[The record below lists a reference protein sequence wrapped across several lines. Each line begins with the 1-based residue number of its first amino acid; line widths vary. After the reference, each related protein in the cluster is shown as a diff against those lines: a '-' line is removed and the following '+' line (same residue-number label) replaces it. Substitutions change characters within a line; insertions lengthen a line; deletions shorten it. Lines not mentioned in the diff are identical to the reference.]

1 MVNED
6 VLEEIVAPLRDP
18 AGDLLVLDETV
29 DDVDENEDTDE
40 DLVLSYDDDVDNNYV
55 TQ

>member
-6 VLEEIVAPLRDP
+6 VSEEIVAPLCDP
-18 AGDLLVLDETV
+18 AGNLLVLDETI

-40 DLVLSYDDDVDNNYV
+40 DPVFSDDDDVNNNYI